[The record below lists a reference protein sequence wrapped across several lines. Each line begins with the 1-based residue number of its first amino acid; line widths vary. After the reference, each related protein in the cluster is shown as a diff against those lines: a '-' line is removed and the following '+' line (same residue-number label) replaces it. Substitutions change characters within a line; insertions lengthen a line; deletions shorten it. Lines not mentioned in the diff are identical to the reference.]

1 MEKVKVKVKEDAVKV
16 YLKQFPP
23 SFVPTKEQRRWLD
36 KIREMEGKEY
46 LAEREEEYGYFI
58 PYEEPYIDEEGYN
71 IVGISIPKELVE
83 LL

>member
-1 MEKVKVKVKEDAVKV
+1 MEKVRVKVKEDAVTL

-23 SFVPTKEQRRWLD
+23 SFVPTREQRRWLN
-36 KIREMEGKEY
+36 KIEEMEGKEY
-46 LAEREEEYGYFI
+46 IAEKEGEYGYFI
-58 PYEEPYIDEEGYN
+58 PYEEPYIDEDGFQ